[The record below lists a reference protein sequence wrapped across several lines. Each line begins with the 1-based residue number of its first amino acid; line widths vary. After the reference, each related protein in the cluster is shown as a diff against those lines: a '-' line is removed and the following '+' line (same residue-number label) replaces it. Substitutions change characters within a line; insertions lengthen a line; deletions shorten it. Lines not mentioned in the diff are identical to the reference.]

1 MWPRRLAAAASG
13 ASSEGSVS
21 ESRGIGRAL
30 LSALMEQAEAA
41 GVRQLMAVVGDSAN
55 TGSIR
60 LHQSLGFAHIG
71 LMRSVGWKHG
81 AWRDIVLMQRPLGSG
96 DTQSPE

>member
-1 MWPRRLAAAASG
+1 
-13 ASSEGSVS
+13 
-21 ESRGIGRAL
+21 
-30 LSALMEQAEAA
+30 MEQAEAA